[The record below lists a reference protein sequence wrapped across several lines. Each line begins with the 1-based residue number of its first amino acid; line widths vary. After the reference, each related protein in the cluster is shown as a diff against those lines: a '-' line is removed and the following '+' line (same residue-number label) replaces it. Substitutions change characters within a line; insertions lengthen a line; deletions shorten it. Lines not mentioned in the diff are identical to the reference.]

1 VSDGGPKVR
10 HRTECKRS
18 AEEAS
23 ETAGELADSSEAQ
36 IRRAD
41 RRKGD
46 GVDVK
51 SCVLT
56 RGDLSASAH
65 GR

>member
-1 VSDGGPKVR
+1 MEVQRCS
-10 HRTECKRS
+10 TEPS
-18 AEEAS
+18 ESEAPQRPS
-23 ETAGELADSSEAQ
+23 ETAGELAGGSEAQ

-41 RRKGD
+41 GRRGD
-46 GVDVK
+46 GVGVK
-51 SCVLT
+51 FCVLT

>member
-1 VSDGGPKVR
+1 MEVQRCD
-10 HRTECKRS
+10 TEPSEKRS
-18 AEEAS
+18 AVEAS

-41 RRKGD
+41 GRKGT
-46 GVDVK
+46 GVGVK
-51 SCVLT
+51 FCVLT
-56 RGDLSASAH
+56 RGGLSASAY